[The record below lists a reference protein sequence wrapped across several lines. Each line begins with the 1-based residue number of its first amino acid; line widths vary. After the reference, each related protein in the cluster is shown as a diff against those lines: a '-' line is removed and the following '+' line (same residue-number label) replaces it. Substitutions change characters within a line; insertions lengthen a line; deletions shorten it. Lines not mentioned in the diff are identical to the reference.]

1 MNIKEFAE
9 KFAEAEKEAWKKGNF
24 KRLEAME
31 NPDVVYHIPSLPD
44 VVGFEGHKQYI
55 QNTVQA
61 VSDLWQEFNYLVGD
75 GNLFAFAYKSGGQ
88 LTREMPGMPIPK
100 GKKYST
106 DYLCL
111 FRVKNGKVAEVWM
124 NGSITASD

>member
-75 GNLFAFAYKSGGQ
+75 GNLFAFAYKSSARVA
-88 LTREMPGMPIPK
+88 REMPGLPVPV
-100 GKKYST
+100 GKKLST
-106 DYLCL
+106 NYLCL
-111 FRVKNGKVAEVWM
+111 FHLKGGKVGEVWM
-124 NGSITASD
+124 NGSMSVED